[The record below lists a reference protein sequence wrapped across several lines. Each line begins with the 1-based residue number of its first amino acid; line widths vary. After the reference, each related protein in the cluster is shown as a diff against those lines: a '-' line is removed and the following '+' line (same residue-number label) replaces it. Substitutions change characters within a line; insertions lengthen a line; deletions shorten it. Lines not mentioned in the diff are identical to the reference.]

1 MSLGFAPLLA
11 PWLLTSLTVA
21 AFALTW
27 WRYRR
32 LSVPAILRYVALG
45 ILVVLAAN
53 PVRHGAQQR
62 REPPVILAIADA
74 SQSMARLDGD
84 EQAHSRLVAAQ
95 AALTALA
102 KGAGAEVR
110 IEAQGLRDVLT
121 AGAPSTTSGNTV
133 FSALATLAE
142 LPRPPL
148 AVVLA
153 SDGADLGGEEPGP
166 ALAAAGIPVFALPI
180 GTPSAPNNAWV
191 RLETSSPT
199 TFPGQTLAVQVQV
212 GATGTAVGRQTELIV
227 SNGSNEEI
235 HRSTVSLTA
244 QQRIPLSV
252 TIGATI
258 GPQRWHA
265 VLKTVGDETTGAEA
279 TADDNESWAVTQ
291 VVDRP
296 ITVAVLEGK
305 PFWDTTY
312 AVRAW
317 RRDQQIQLGAIYRL
331 GERAFRSGEQIQVD
345 SEDFFTKHD
354 VIVVGVDI
362 ETLLDDATQE
372 RLLAAVRA
380 GAGLLLIG
388 VHEGFKGPLA
398 AADPILRT
406 QGVFR
411 DAEVTATAGGRRL
424 SLAADESLHGVTV
437 GRTSGIR
444 ALGEILVGDDQHPA
458 VVLRRHGAGRVA
470 CVNAEGLWRLSLN
483 GADRAAPARFWRAL
497 LKALVADADA
507 PITAD
512 RNRYTVGQTA
522 RVAVRE
528 GDSVAVLRPG
538 TDEAIMTPV
547 SAGLALIGLPQAGL
561 WRIGTAPAAIDLV
574 VDPDVAEVVDSAR
587 RDDALQRLADATGGE
602 VVAASQAEGLGQR
615 LRRRADLLVPT
626 PTMTPLVP
634 GSPLI
639 ILLIL
644 VLGAE
649 WFLRRRSYGKV

>member
-1 MSLGFAPLLA
+1 MSLGFAPLLP
-11 PWLLTSLTVA
+11 PWLLAGLTIA

-32 LSVPAILRYVALG
+32 FSAPAILRYVALG
-45 ILVVLAAN
+45 IVVVLAAN
-53 PVRHGAQQR
+53 PVRHGAQER
-62 REPPVILAIADA
+62 REPPVILAVADA

-95 AALTALA
+95 AALTAVA

-110 IEAQGLRDVLT
+110 IEAQGLREVLS
-121 AGAPSTTSGNTV
+121 AGAPSQTSGNTAYI
-133 FSALATLAE
+133 ALATLTE

-153 SDGADLGGEEPGP
+153 SDGADFGGEEPGQ

-180 GTPSAPNNAWV
+180 GTPTAPDNAWV

-199 TFPGQTLAVQVQV
+199 TFPGQTLALQVQV
-212 GATGTAVGRQTELIV
+212 GATGGALNRQSELVI
-227 SNGSNEEI
+227 SNGSGEEI
-235 HRSTVSLTA
+235 HRSTLSLTA
-244 QQRIPLSV
+244 QQRIPLTV
-252 TIGATI
+252 TIGATT

-265 VLKTVGDETTGAEA
+265 VLKTVGEEA
-279 TADDNESWAVTQ
+279 TPDDNESWAVTQ

-317 RRDQQIQLGAIYRL
+317 RRDQQIQLGAMYRL
-331 GERAFRSGEQIQVD
+331 GERAFRSGEQVRVD
-345 SEDFFTKHD
+345 DDDFFTKHD
-354 VIVVGVDI
+354 VIVVGVDV

-380 GAGLLLIG
+380 GTGLLLIG
-388 VHEGFKGPLA
+388 VHEGFTGPLS
-398 AADPILRT
+398 AADPLLRT
-406 QGVFR
+406 QGVHR
-411 DAEVTATAGGRRL
+411 DAEVSATAAGRRL

-458 VVLRRHGAGRVA
+458 VVMRRHGAGRVA
-470 CVNAEGLWRLSLN
+470 CVNAEGLWRLSLS
-483 GADRAAPARFWRAL
+483 GADPTAPARFWRAL

-507 PITAD
+507 AITAD
-512 RNRYTVGQTA
+512 RNRYRVGQTA
-522 RVAVRE
+522 RLAVRDGE
-528 GDSVAVLRPG
+528 SVAVLRPG
-538 TDEAIMTPV
+538 ADTAVVTPV
-547 SAGLALIGLPQAGL
+547 SAGLALVSLSHAGL

-574 VDPDVAEVVDSAR
+574 VDPNVAEVVDSAR

-602 VVAASQAEGLGQR
+602 VVAPSAAEELGQR

-639 ILLIL
+639 VLLIL

-649 WFLRRRSYGKV
+649 WFLRRRLYGKV